1 MELKIEKDT
10 CIGCGLCVN
19 ICPKVFKIDDNGKSE
34 VSCSYDSLNSDEQNE
49 VLQSKDMCPVGAI
62 VLKE

>member
-1 MELKIEKDT
+1 MKIHVDENL

-19 ICPKVFKIDDNGKSE
+19 VCPKCFKMDDNGKSKFVGE
-34 VSCSYDSLNSDEQNE
+34 YDSLDSNEKNE

-62 VLKE
+62 VIKE